1 MKGYYFNMN
10 RKADKARHGPD
21 NVLTK
26 WEASISPELAGK
38 LAALDARRRFL
49 SDVLK
54 STAMAGSLP
63 LWGVLQGCD
72 RQSAQQTLL
81 QQHPWQTFA
90 TVQQHL
96 FPADGNG
103 PAASDINASLYLK
116 FVLDAPDTDEDDK
129 TFVLQGIKWL
139 NGLSD
144 KMLGKSFIALMPTE
158 QHKVLVKIAS
168 SSAGERWL
176 SHLLL
181 YIMEALLTDPVYGGN
196 PGGIGWQWL
205 EHQPGFPRPSKDKR
219 YTELR

>member
-1 MKGYYFNMN
+1 MN
-10 RKADKARHGPD
+10 RKADKAKHGPD

-38 LAALDARRRFL
+38 LATLDARRGFL
-49 SDVLK
+49 SDMLK
-54 STAMAGSLP
+54 STAMVGCLP
-63 LWGVLQGCD
+63 LWGMLQGCD
-72 RQSAQQTLL
+72 RQSEQQTLL
-81 QQHPWQTFA
+81 QQHPWQSFA
-90 TVQQHL
+90 AVQQHL

-103 PAASDINASLYLK
+103 PSAGDINASLYLK
-116 FVLDAPDTDEDDK
+116 FVFDAPDTDEDDK
-129 TFVLQGIKWL
+129 TFVLDGIKWL

-144 KMLGKSFIALMPTE
+144 ETFGKPFVVLTSTE
-158 QHKVLVKIAS
+158 QFQALKKIAD

-205 EHQPGFPRPSKDKR
+205 EHQPGFPQPSKDKR

>member
-1 MKGYYFNMN
+1 MN
-10 RKADKARHGPD
+10 RKADKAKHGTD

-26 WEASISPELAGK
+26 WEASISPELACK
-38 LAALDARRRFL
+38 LATLDARRGFL

-54 STAMAGSLP
+54 STAMVGSLP
-63 LWGVLQGCD
+63 LWGMLKGCD
-72 RQSAQQTLL
+72 RQSEQQTLL

-90 TVQQHL
+90 AVQQHL

-103 PAASDINASLYLK
+103 PSASDINASLYLK

-129 TFVLQGIKWL
+129 TFVLDGIKWL

-144 KMLGKSFIALMPTE
+144 EQFGKPFAVLTPIE
-158 QHKVLVKIAS
+158 QHKVLKKIAS

-205 EHQPGFPRPSKDKR
+205 EHQPGFPQPSKDKR
-219 YTELR
+219 YTELL